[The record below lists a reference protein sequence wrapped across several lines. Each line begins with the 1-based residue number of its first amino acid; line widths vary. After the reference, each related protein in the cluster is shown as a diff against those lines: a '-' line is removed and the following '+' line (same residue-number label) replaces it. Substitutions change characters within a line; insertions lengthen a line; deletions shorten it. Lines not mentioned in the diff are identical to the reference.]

1 MLSAEQK
8 DAEAMYNLMLMYL
21 NDMKDKKNAKK
32 WANSILEEAGLINLT
47 LNIKNAAKD
56 TLTEVDEK
64 I

>member
-1 MLSAEQK
+1 
-8 DAEAMYNLMLMYL
+8 
-21 NDMKDKKNAKK
+21 MKDKKNAKK